1 MTVLQAIIMAI
12 VEGITEFLPISS
24 TGHMVLT
31 GAVLGIE
38 KNDFTKLFIETVQ
51 FGAILS
57 VLVLYWRKFLNFRK
71 PDFYLK
77 LLVAFIPA
85 AIVGVLLK
93 KRIEEVLESPLFIT
107 VVMFLG
113 GIILL
118 FVDSWFKN
126 PVIHEEEKIT
136 YKNSLVIGLFQLL
149 AIVFPGFSRSA
160 ATIIGGMQQKLN
172 RTAAA
177 EFSFFLAVPTLAGA
191 FAKSLWDAYRH
202 DLNPLNQHD
211 ILLTHANINMIILG
225 NIIAFLVAILAI
237 KGFITFLIKHGF
249 RLFGWYRIILGI
261 LLLAFLLTGH
271 SLSL

>member
-118 FVDSWFKN
+118 FVDSWFHLQKFAR
-126 PVIHEEEKIT
+126 
-136 YKNSLVIGLFQLL
+136 YRS
-149 AIVFPGFSRSA
+149 FPAACDCVSRV
-160 ATIIGGMQQKLN
+160 QPQRCN
-172 RTAAA
+172 HYRRYAA
-177 EFSFFLAVPTLAGA
+177 ETQP
-191 FAKSLWDAYRH
+191 YR
-202 DLNPLNQHD
+202 
-211 ILLTHANINMIILG
+211 
-225 NIIAFLVAILAI
+225 
-237 KGFITFLIKHGF
+237 
-249 RLFGWYRIILGI
+249 
-261 LLLAFLLTGH
+261 
-271 SLSL
+271 SC